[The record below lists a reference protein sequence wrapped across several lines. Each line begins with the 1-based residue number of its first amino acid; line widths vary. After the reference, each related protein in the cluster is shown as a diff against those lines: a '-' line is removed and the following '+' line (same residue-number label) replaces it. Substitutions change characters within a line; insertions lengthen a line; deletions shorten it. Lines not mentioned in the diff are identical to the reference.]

1 MMSDKHFWR
10 LLGLIAIVYLMG
22 STVNIMDIDAA
33 QYASMSREMLESRS
47 YLQVFEHGKD
57 YLDKPPL
64 IFWLSSLS
72 MKILGV
78 GNFGYK
84 FPSFLFAL
92 LAIYS
97 TYRFAQLYYDE
108 TIAKLSAIILAT
120 TQALFL
126 ITNDCRTDTLLMG
139 CVAFTFWQLSAAFL
153 TNKRIHFLLGFIG
166 IGFGMLSKG
175 PVALII
181 PCLAFSVHFI
191 VKKEYKNFLRLE
203 YLWGLLVIGVVLLPM
218 CIGLYQ
224 QFDMHPE
231 KVIDGKT
238 GTSGLRFFFWT
249 QSFGRI
255 TGENKWQNA
264 VYFSYL
270 FETMLWSFAPWI
282 LFLVGGLINSS
293 LNFFKKEPFL
303 PNFERNE
310 YISIGGVLLGYVSLA
325 SSKYQLPH
333 YIFVVYPLAAVIT
346 ARFVYTLVF
355 EKNGGIGAKI
365 VNSIQWILIAAM
377 WAIPIAVLLF
387 VFHSNNI
394 SLSITGFLMSIF
406 IIAAI
411 QKRHLF
417 FTTAYTVMAI
427 NVFASLYFYHELLK
441 FQDGSEVGRYIR
453 KQNIAKDK
461 FFTYKYPV
469 TSSLQFY
476 TRRIVENKDSTNQ
489 VGIDD
494 WLLTD
499 EKGLAE
505 LQSANWDLKF
515 VETGNIFPVSNMTT
529 QFVNAATRDSVLSQY
544 FLVKVLGVMEAPE
557 EINPE
562 EMLEE
567 PIDEK

>member
-1 MMSDKHFWR
+1 MDDKQFWR
-10 LLGLIAIVYLMG
+10 LLGLVAIVYLMG
-22 STVNIMDIDAA
+22 SSVNIMDIDAA
-33 QYASMSREMLESRS
+33 QYASMSREMLESGS

-72 MKILGV
+72 MKIFGV

-97 TYRFAQLYYDE
+97 TYRFAQLFYEE

-126 ITNDCRTDTLLMG
+126 ISNDCRTDTLLMG

-153 TNKRIHFLLGFIG
+153 TNKWIHFLLGFIG
-166 IGFGMLSKG
+166 IGLGMLSKG

-181 PCLAFSVHFI
+181 PGLAFSVHFT

-203 YLWGLLVIGVVLLPM
+203 YLWGLLVIGIVLLPM

-264 VYFSYL
+264 VYFTYL

-282 LFLVGGLINSS
+282 LFLVGGLINSI

-346 ARFVYTLVF
+346 ARFVYVLVF
-355 EKNGGIGAKI
+355 EKNGGVVGKI
-365 VNSIQWILIAAM
+365 MNSFQWILVAAM
-377 WAIPIAVLLF
+377 WAIPIVVLLF
-387 VFHSNNI
+387 VFPSNNL
-394 SLSITGFLMSIF
+394 SLSITGFLMSIL

-417 FTTAYTVMAI
+417 FTTAYTILAI

-441 FQDGSEVGRYIR
+441 FQEGSEVGRYIR
-453 KQNIAKDK
+453 RQNLAKDK

-476 TRRIVENKDSTNQ
+476 SRRIVENKDSANQ

-499 EKGLAE
+499 EKGLTE
-505 LQSANWDLKF
+505 LQTANWDLKF
-515 VETGNIFPVSNMTT
+515 VETGNTFSVSNMTT
-529 QFVNAATRDSVLSQY
+529 QFVNAATRDSVLGQY

-562 EMLEE
+562 EIIEE
-567 PIDEK
+567 PINEK